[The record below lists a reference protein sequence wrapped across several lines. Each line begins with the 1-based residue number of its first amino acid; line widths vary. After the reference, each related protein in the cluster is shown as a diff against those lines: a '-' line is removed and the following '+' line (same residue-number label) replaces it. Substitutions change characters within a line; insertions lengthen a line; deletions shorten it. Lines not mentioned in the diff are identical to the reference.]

1 MRPSLPL
8 ICLACALAAGSAAS
22 PAGAGGPMLL
32 MTATEVKADGNG
44 HFITTVSINGSTI
57 RALIDTGA
65 TAVAL
70 SYEDAE
76 AAGIDSRNLDFNIPV
91 STANGIVQAARV
103 SIDKVE
109 VDGVRVENVDG
120 MVLPQG
126 ALNGTLLGMS
136 FLSRLRSFK
145 VEDGVLYLKD

>member
-1 MRPSLPL
+1 MRLSLPL
-8 ICLACALAAGSAAS
+8 LCLACALAAGAVTL
-22 PAGAGGPMLL
+22 PARAGDPILL
-32 MTATEVKADGNG
+32 MTATEVKANGNG
-44 HFITTVSINGSTI
+44 HFITEVSINGSTI

-65 TAVAL
+65 TTVAL

-76 AAGIDSRNLDFNIPV
+76 TAGIDSRNLDFNIPV
-91 STANGIVQAARV
+91 STANGVVQAARV

-120 MVLPQG
+120 VVLPQG
-126 ALNGTLLGMS
+126 ALKGTLLGMS
-136 FLSRLRSFK
+136 YLSRLRSFK